1 MKGVLQWLRKVEGNQ
16 DSEDWDNREYS
27 GKSMKVLETILEGV
41 ENKVEVAVIGKKFL
55 IVILITDKTSCL
67 FAVGIYNLS
76 YNSWN
81 NIKTSLPLAL

>member
-1 MKGVLQWLRKVEGNQ
+1 MKCVLHWLRKVEGNQ

-27 GKSMKVLETILEGV
+27 GKSMKVLETMLEGV
-41 ENKVEVAVIGKKFL
+41 ENKVEVAVIGKKFF